1 VREGLNRPLWLVLV
15 IAAFC
20 LPLFIG
26 LGRTDVENDEAIYS
40 FAVDGILAHGDW
52 LNPPSS
58 PHNDVTFLEKPPLK
72 FWIVAAPIRA
82 GLLPH
87 DEAGLRFWDALF
99 GAVGFL
105 YVFGMGR
112 RLAGPLCGIVAVSI
126 LFAYDPLLFE
136 HGLRGNN
143 MEAPLFLCYCGG
155 VYHFIRWGTEADARR
170 RGRHVMAAGLYFF
183 LGFMTK
189 FVAAIFLPIVVAA
202 AVLPFRGVRERLA
215 ADWRAWARAAAVF
228 LLLAAP
234 WFVYESFRYG
244 EGFWHI
250 ILGTHVVE
258 RFTSY
263 LDPAH
268 LHPWNY
274 YYVTIWHELRNAQ
287 VAWLVAAGAVLG
299 AVQLV
304 RERRLD
310 MAAVLS
316 WAVIPLA
323 LISFG
328 TSKLPHYVYPFL
340 PPLALLGGLVPA
352 WIVRGARPYVERAVV
367 EINRIFA
374 RRGRGMLAVQRV
386 LLGIAAVAFAIAIVT
401 LVTGSVNLRLGGAQ
415 ILRNSHVARPLIV
428 ALVLATLAGRG
439 IAVSRVIVPAVVLL
453 AVMPLDAYKDTLRKV
468 PVERHPLRTAGECL
482 TRVADAE
489 REAGRPAP
497 GIYAVGE
504 QRWFLH
510 DYFYYLSRSGGWDRA
525 EALDVPTVERALF
538 DSNYQRPVMLDDAD
552 YRALRARDAEALG
565 ETAVIPLREVLL
577 VLPGPYGVCGQRPG
591 SRAAGAR
598 PAGTG

>member
-1 VREGLNRPLWLVLV
+1 VREGLNQPLWLVLV
-15 IAAFC
+15 FAAFC

-40 FAVDGILAHGDW
+40 FAVDGILARGDW

-58 PHNDVTFLEKPPLK
+58 PHDDVTFLEKPPLK

-87 DEAGLRFWDALF
+87 DERGLRFWDALF
-99 GAVGFL
+99 GAASFL

-112 RLAGPLCGIVAVSI
+112 RLAGPICGIVAVSI

-155 VYHFIRWGTEADARR
+155 VYHFIRWGSDADAKR

-189 FVAAIFLPIVVAA
+189 FVAAVFLPVVVAA
-202 AVLPFRGVRERLA
+202 SILPFRGLRERLA
-215 ADWRAWARAAAVF
+215 EDWRVWARTAAVF
-228 LLLAAP
+228 VLLAAP
-234 WFVYESFRYG
+234 WFVYESVRHG
-244 EGFWHI
+244 EEFWHI

-274 YYVTIWHELRNAQ
+274 YYVTIWQELRSAG
-287 VAWLVAAGAVLG
+287 VVWLVAAGAVLA

-304 RERRLD
+304 RQRRFEL
-310 MAAVLS
+310 AAVVS

-323 LISFG
+323 LISIG

-340 PPLALLGGLVPA
+340 PPLAILGGLGPA
-352 WIVRGARPYVERAVV
+352 WIVRRGRPYVERAVAWIDRV
-367 EINRIFA
+367 FA
-374 RRGRGMLAVQRV
+374 GQGRWTIVLQRV
-386 LLGIAAVAFAIAIVT
+386 LLGIAIVAFAIAIVT
-401 LVTGSVNLRLGGAQ
+401 LVTGSIDLRLGGAP

-428 ALVLATLAGRG
+428 ALVLATLAGRA
-439 IAVSRVIVPAVVLL
+439 IAVSRVIMPAVVLL
-453 AVMPLDAYKDTLRKV
+453 AVMPLDPYKDTLRKV
-468 PVERHPLRTAGECL
+468 QEERHPLRTAGECL
-482 TRVADAE
+482 ARVAHAE

-504 QRWFLH
+504 RSWFLH

-525 EALDVPTVERALF
+525 ETLDVPAVERALF
-538 DSNYQRPVMLDDAD
+538 DKNHQRPVMLDDED

-591 SRAAGAR
+591 SRPAGAHR
-598 PAGTG
+598 AVVG

>member
-1 VREGLNRPLWLVLV
+1 
-15 IAAFC
+15 
-20 LPLFIG
+20 
-26 LGRTDVENDEAIYS
+26 
-40 FAVDGILAHGDW
+40 
-52 LNPPSS
+52 
-58 PHNDVTFLEKPPLK
+58 
-72 FWIVAAPIRA
+72 
-82 GLLPH
+82 
-87 DEAGLRFWDALF
+87 
-99 GAVGFL
+99 
-105 YVFGMGR
+105 
-112 RLAGPLCGIVAVSI
+112 
-126 LFAYDPLLFE
+126 
-136 HGLRGNN
+136 
-143 MEAPLFLCYCGG
+143 
-155 VYHFIRWGTEADARR
+155 
-170 RGRHVMAAGLYFF
+170 
-183 LGFMTK
+183 
-189 FVAAIFLPIVVAA
+189 
-202 AVLPFRGVRERLA
+202 
-215 ADWRAWARAAAVF
+215 
-228 LLLAAP
+228 
-234 WFVYESFRYG
+234 
-244 EGFWHI
+244 
-250 ILGTHVVE
+250 
-258 RFTSY
+258 
-263 LDPAH
+263 
-268 LHPWNY
+268 
-274 YYVTIWHELRNAQ
+274 
-287 VAWLVAAGAVLG
+287 
-299 AVQLV
+299 
-304 RERRLD
+304 
-310 MAAVLS
+310 
-316 WAVIPLA
+316 
-323 LISFG
+323 
-328 TSKLPHYVYPFL
+328 
-340 PPLALLGGLVPA
+340 
-352 WIVRGARPYVERAVV
+352 
-367 EINRIFA
+367 
-374 RRGRGMLAVQRV
+374 MLAVQRV

-538 DSNYQRPVMLDDAD
+538 DSNYERPVMLDDAD